1 MVRGKLSERD
11 ASITGM
17 SRKIHPE
24 NAKDVNNEKV
34 KHPKDNRINE
44 VQTKLCQGATIP
56 EGFDSD
62 ANTGV

>member
-1 MVRGKLSERD
+1 M
-11 ASITGM
+11 TGM

-24 NAKDVNNEKV
+24 DAKNVNNEKA